1 MTVENYLAEAG
12 AFATL
17 AGLLAGFGLTA
28 VIQFLATENKSR
40 LVSASIIVFSIST
53 IMFTYSLI
61 VSVLVFAATAELN
74 EVRTELD
81 DLSIS
86 GFLVLVGAIFVFL
99 SGIGI
104 SGWIRSRA
112 TGIATSLF
120 AVVTTGLTA
129 SVHVVFDR
137 TKKDILRDVF
147 FCSCNSLL
155 DFEHLHQLHRQ
166 V

>member
-1 MTVENYLAEAG
+1 MTIENYLAEAG

-40 LVSASIIVFSIST
+40 LVSASIILFSIST

-61 VSVLVFAATAELN
+61 VSILVFAATAELN

-81 DLSIS
+81 NLGIGS
-86 GFLVLVGAIFVFL
+86 FLVLIGAIFVFL
-99 SGIGI
+99 AGIGL

-112 TGIATSLF
+112 AGITTSLI
-120 AVVTTGLTA
+120 AVITMCLTA
-129 SVHVVFDR
+129 SALWSV
-137 TKKDILRDVF
+137 I
-147 FCSCNSLL
+147 SL
-155 DFEHLHQLHRQ
+155 FM
-166 V
+166 